1 VIAERA
7 AAEDFVRAFA
17 DGWQRAKPDGFLDHF
32 LPRFHP
38 DVLLVQPTL
47 PAARGRAE
55 AEERFRELFAVFPE
69 YVVTVDDWAVAG
81 DVVWIGVTHRVTVGG
96 RLATWRGADRVVLE
110 DGLLRERVAF
120 FDPLATLPP
129 ALRAPRTWP
138 TLLRWSL
145 ASARAG

>member
-1 VIAERA
+1 LIAERA

-17 DGWQRAKPDGFLDHF
+17 EGWQRPKPDGFLDHF
-32 LPRFHP
+32 RPRFHP

-47 PAARGRAE
+47 PPARGRAE
-55 AEERFRELFAVFPE
+55 AESRFRELFTLLPD

-81 DVVWIGVTHRVTVGG
+81 DVVWIGVTHRTTVG
-96 RLATWRGADRVVLE
+96 RRVASWRGVDRVVLE

-120 FDPLATLPP
+120 FDSIATIPP
-129 ALRAPRTWP
+129 ALLAPRTWP